1 MLLGIVYGVLLLKN
15 GSSFESFVSYVYSKL
30 LSLNGYNE
38 VVVSKNVK
46 IKDSDDVVNE
56 FDVFY
61 EFSHLNLTCK
71 VAIECKDWNYPV
83 SVNEVRDF
91 CRKIESIEFC
101 QIIGVMVAKKG
112 YQSSAISFAK
122 ARGIKLLTV
131 DDLPKVPEIVAG
143 MISNAFLPESNAVG
157 DPFWTLMRVQ
167 NGHLTG
173 EYISIH
179 KQFDDDRPTIPLLFS
194 KVLAQNLLDM
204 QMEKDDWCVRG
215 ISQYQLE
222 VLLNMHK
229 LGNIQFA
236 LFPAVWNDSTLHCV
250 IAEAH
255 IVKELYLRK

>member
-46 IKDSDDVVNE
+46 IKDS
-56 FDVFY
+56 
-61 EFSHLNLTCK
+61 
-71 VAIECKDWNYPV
+71 
-83 SVNEVRDF
+83 
-91 CRKIESIEFC
+91 
-101 QIIGVMVAKKG
+101 
-112 YQSSAISFAK
+112 
-122 ARGIKLLTV
+122 
-131 DDLPKVPEIVAG
+131 
-143 MISNAFLPESNAVG
+143 
-157 DPFWTLMRVQ
+157 
-167 NGHLTG
+167 
-173 EYISIH
+173 
-179 KQFDDDRPTIPLLFS
+179 DDDRPTIPLLFS